1 MNCGPVVVKF
11 WNLRAPSQR
20 KQRLLLSIQ
29 YSGPI
34 DVVCRAY
41 ESCFSCKPEIIQT
54 LHSEWVSDKG
64 ERQEGLRRTP
74 KESNFSSHVV
84 PCPCLNISHHRR
96 CMLRQFCIWL
106 LNPLRCSPIE
116 PRMRTRSMIISLLA
130 EFCGCFCIID
140 QIWLR
145 YFYLL
150 QVVGLVFSSLVA
162 WFKKSKWRNINCS
175 DNV

>member
-54 LHSEWVSDKG
+54 LHSEFLTKG
-64 ERQEGLRRTP
+64 NGK
-74 KESNFSSHVV
+74 KESNFSGRVV

-96 CMLRQFCIWL
+96 CMLRQFLGNLQLTIESATL
-106 LNPLRCSPIE
+106 LP
-116 PRMRTRSMIISLLA
+116 
-130 EFCGCFCIID
+130 D
-140 QIWLR
+140 
-145 YFYLL
+145 
-150 QVVGLVFSSLVA
+150 
-162 WFKKSKWRNINCS
+162 
-175 DNV
+175 